1 MYTTV
6 VTPTENELPDGGD
19 TLTRL
24 VLPELS
30 VAVALSNVTTV
41 LVTPSSTVWETV
53 AGQVTVGDVVSTD
66 NIKGQ
71 ELETVKVMMLYGK
84 HLKRCCFT
92 SIKDIHVKRHGY
104 RRKF

>member
-1 MYTTV
+1 MNVTV
-6 VTPTENELPDGGD
+6 VVPTGNELPDAGD

-53 AGQVTVGDVVSTD
+53 AGQVTVGGVVSAD
-66 NIKGQ
+66 DIK
-71 ELETVKVMMLYGK
+71 
-84 HLKRCCFT
+84 RN
-92 SIKDIHVKRHGY
+92 
-104 RRKF
+104 